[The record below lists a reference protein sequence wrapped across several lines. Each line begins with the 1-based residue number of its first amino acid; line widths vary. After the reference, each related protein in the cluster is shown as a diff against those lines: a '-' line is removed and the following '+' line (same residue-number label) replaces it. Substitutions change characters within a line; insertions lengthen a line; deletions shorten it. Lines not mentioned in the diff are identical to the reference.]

1 MRQLNVLIANWT
13 IIMELQNTF
22 TGHYSVYLVKNNR
35 FNIVTQKIGK
45 LLDKHTFSTTLK
57 KKYDIKR

>member
-13 IIMELQNTF
+13 IIMKLHNTF
-22 TGHYSVYLVKNNR
+22 TGHCFYLVKNNR
-35 FNIVTQKIGK
+35 FNIVTKKIGK